1 MSSAAPSARRPPPGG
16 SQDLWVLAV
25 AAVAAT
31 VVGWLWAAGEL
42 AAALATG
49 RLPSVGASG
58 ALSVAAGV
66 LSRPG
71 HPGAAWPPGSH
82 VPGALGYWA
91 TAAAIAA
98 LAVTA
103 ALVGTAAWHC
113 ALRPAQTARRRRPGF
128 ATPAQV
134 RAELG
139 AHARRRGAGTVR
151 PSLGPRP

>member
-1 MSSAAPSARRPPPGG
+1 MRHAAPASPRPPPGG

-25 AAVAAT
+25 GAAAAAVA
-31 VVGWLWAAGEL
+31 GWLWAAGEL

-49 RLPSVGASG
+49 RLPPVGGSG
-58 ALSVAAGV
+58 ALSVAVSV

-103 ALVGTAAWHC
+103 ALVGTAAWHR
-113 ALRPAQTARRRRPGF
+113 ARRPAQRAGGRRPGF

-139 AHARRRGAGTVR
+139 AHARRRRAGTVR

>member
-1 MSSAAPSARRPPPGG
+1 VGIKRNDPSRNDLG
-16 SQDLWVLAV
+16 SERI
-25 AAVAAT
+25 
-31 VVGWLWAAGEL
+31 GWLWAAGEL

-49 RLPSVGASG
+49 RLPGVGGSG

-103 ALVGTAAWHC
+103 ALVGTAAWHR
-113 ALRPAQTARRRRPGF
+113 ARRPAQRAGGRRPGF

-139 AHARRRGAGTVR
+139 AHARRRRVGTVR

>member
-1 MSSAAPSARRPPPGG
+1 VGIKRNDPSRNDLG
-16 SQDLWVLAV
+16 SERI
-25 AAVAAT
+25 
-31 VVGWLWAAGEL
+31 GWLWAAGEL

-49 RLPSVGASG
+49 RLPPVRASA

-71 HPGAAWPPGSH
+71 YPGAAWPPGSH

-91 TAAAIAA
+91 TASALAA
-98 LAVTA
+98 LGATA
-103 ALVGTAAWHC
+103 ALVGTAAWHR
-113 ALRPAQTARRRRPGF
+113 ARRPAQQAGGRRPGF

-139 AHARRRGAGTVR
+139 AHARRRRAGTVR
-151 PSLGPRP
+151 PSLGRRP